1 MVAESE
7 KKSRE
12 NVSNTKKNIRLN
24 AIQTFCY
31 IAAKFKMYKRELG
44 WGNYYKLSL
53 DVRIS

>member
-12 NVSNTKKNIRLN
+12 NVSNT
-24 AIQTFCY
+24 AIEIFYY